1 MNKEHNTIEDI
12 EYLLTAL
19 ENGVDAD
26 DYWREISDLRAT
38 LKKVTLF
45 VHQPEQ
51 PEPVYWENEKKA
63 LLNEIDH
70 LTNRLA
76 QPEQTEQE
84 PKIEFREL
92 RLNVDSYSQEP
103 AAWMWE
109 EREYKGYTGQY
120 RTYGISREKPALDG
134 IIENIQ
140 PLYTSLPKRDPLTE
154 KEISQTTK
162 GMSEFGADMF
172 KAGIAAAESSRYW
185 SR

>member
-76 QPEQTEQE
+76 QPERKSFSDEEIT
-84 PKIEFREL
+84 KAFTKF
-92 RLNVDSYSQEP
+92 VFGTWDSKSYRSGFKDAE
-103 AAWMWE
+103 
-109 EREYKGYTGQY
+109 KVHGITGVY
-120 RTYGISREKPALDG
+120 DAI
-134 IIENIQ
+134 
-140 PLYTSLPKRDPLTE
+140 
-154 KEISQTTK
+154 
-162 GMSEFGADMF
+162 
-172 KAGIAAAESSRYW
+172 
-185 SR
+185 